1 MQAQQ
6 NYISNR
12 GSTMGKELKL
22 VEQGNGLSYT
32 IKLTQ
37 NNQQKEL
44 FFQSRED
51 LVGLAGINPSEDYNA
66 DDAAIEENL
75 MDIFDALWNV
85 AE

>member
-1 MQAQQ
+1 MEK
-6 NYISNR
+6 N
-12 GSTMGKELKL
+12 LKL

-32 IKLTQ
+32 IELTQ
-37 NNQQKEL
+37 NDQQKEL
-44 FFQSRED
+44 FFQSREE
-51 LVGLAGINPSEDYNA
+51 LIGLAGINPSEDYNA

>member
-1 MQAQQ
+1 ME
-6 NYISNR
+6 
-12 GSTMGKELKL
+12 KELKL
-22 VEQGNGLSYT
+22 VEQGSGLSYT
-32 IKLTQ
+32 VKLTQ

-51 LVGLAGINPSEDYNA
+51 LFGLAGINPSEDYNA

>member
-1 MQAQQ
+1 MEK
-6 NYISNR
+6 N
-12 GSTMGKELKL
+12 LKL

-32 IKLTQ
+32 VKLTQ